1 MKKIGRPA
9 KDTEQVTVRL
19 PVETIKAIDE
29 QRKKQD
35 DLPSRPEMI
44 RRMLDDWLREDSQEE
59 LP

>member
-1 MKKIGRPA
+1 MKKIGRPT

-19 PVETIKAIDE
+19 PVETIAAIDA

-44 RRMLDDWLREDSQEE
+44 RRMLDDWLRGTAQE
-59 LP
+59 